1 MEPAWGRQG
10 PECATGSRHE
20 SAAPADAARA
30 RLAPTAGDRLSPERI
45 GRRACSR
52 PSPPLLEVHEEYLE
66 AAPAAGKTI
75 LGDFEVSLLVAAVS
89 SPVVG

>member
-1 MEPAWGRQG
+1 
-10 PECATGSRHE
+10 
-20 SAAPADAARA
+20 
-30 RLAPTAGDRLSPERI
+30 
-45 GRRACSR
+45 
-52 PSPPLLEVHEEYLE
+52 LEVHEEYLE